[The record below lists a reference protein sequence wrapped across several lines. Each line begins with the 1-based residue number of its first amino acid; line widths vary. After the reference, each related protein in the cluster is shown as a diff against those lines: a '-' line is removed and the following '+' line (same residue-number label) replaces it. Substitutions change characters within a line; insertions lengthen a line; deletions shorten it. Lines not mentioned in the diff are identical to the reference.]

1 MTTRKDKRKNLWFS
15 ILLWVLSLLVI
26 YPMLMVIFTSFKEK
40 REASS
45 LNITLPRE
53 WLWSNYAEVFRG
65 GDVFRCL
72 FNSVFVSVIT
82 VAIVIA
88 TASLLSYGVVRRDTP
103 FCRKIDK
110 LMTFGIIAPFAAM
123 PTMKLLQ
130 TVGIYGSLWGLIL
143 VYSALYLPFSFMMIS
158 SYIKGLPRDMDE
170 AAIIDGATGMQLFL
184 RIIVPLL
191 KPIVSTVTIL
201 VFMWSWNELQIP
213 MYLLKSSVQ
222 YTLPMSVYSFYG
234 AFSTSWNLVCA
245 DVIVVSMPII
255 ILYIFAQKYVV
266 SGMTAGAVKM

>member
-1 MTTRKDKRKNLWFS
+1 MKKNEKRNNTLLG
-15 ILLWVLSLLVI
+15 ILLWVLGLVI
-26 YPMLMVIFTSFKEK
+26 IYPLIMVIFTSFKEK

-45 LNITLPRE
+45 LNVTLPRE
-53 WLWSNYAEVFRG
+53 WLWDNYSEVLKD

-82 VAIVIA
+82 VLIVIA
-88 TASLLSYGVVRRDTP
+88 TASMLSYAIVRRDTP
-103 FCRKIDK
+103 VCRAIDK
-110 LMTFGIIAPFAAM
+110 LLTFGIIAPFAAM

-130 TVGIYGSLWGLIL
+130 MMGIYGSLWSMIF
-143 VYSALYLPFSFMMIS
+143 VYSALYLPFSAMMIT
-158 SYIKGLPRDMDE
+158 SYIKGLPKDLDE
-170 AAIIDGATGMQLFL
+170 AAVIDGATGMGLFL

-191 KPIVSTVTIL
+191 KPIAATVMIL

-213 MYLLKSSVQ
+213 MYLLKSSAQ

-234 AFSTSWNLVCA
+234 AYSTSWNLVCA
-245 DVIVVSMPII
+245 DVIVVSLPV
-255 ILYIFAQKYVV
+255 ILLYAFAQKYVI

>member
-1 MTTRKDKRKNLWFS
+1 MKKTGKKSNFWFGA
-15 ILLWVLSLLVI
+15 LLWVLSLLVI
-26 YPMLMVIFTSFKEK
+26 YPLAMVILTSFKEK
-40 REASS
+40 REANS

-53 WLWSNYAEVFRG
+53 WLWSNYAEVFKDG
-65 GDVFRCL
+65 SVFRCL

-88 TASLLSYGVVRRDTP
+88 TASLLSYAVVRRDTP
-103 FCRKIDK
+103 MCRRIDK

-130 TVGIYGSLWGLIL
+130 GMGIYGSLWGLIL

-158 SYIKGLPRDMDE
+158 SYIKGLPKDLDE
-170 AAIIDGATGMQLFL
+170 AAVIDGATGMGRFL
-184 RIIVPLL
+184 KVTVPLL
-191 KPIVSTVTIL
+191 TPIVSTVTIL

-213 MYLLKSSVQ
+213 MYLLKSSAQ

-245 DVIVVSMPII
+245 DVIVVSLPII
-255 ILYIFAQKYVV
+255 VLYIFAQKYVV

>member
-1 MTTRKDKRKNLWFS
+1 MKKSNKKTNMLFGA
-15 ILLWVLSLLVI
+15 LLWLMSLLVI
-26 YPMLMVIFTSFKEK
+26 YPLAMVIITSFKEK

-45 LNITLPRE
+45 LNIRLPRE
-53 WLWSNYAEVFRG
+53 WLWSNYAEVFEDG
-65 GDVFRCL
+65 SVFRCL

-82 VAIVIA
+82 VIIVLA
-88 TASLLSYGVVRRDTP
+88 TASLLSYAIVRRDTP
-103 FCRKIDK
+103 ACRRIDK

-123 PTMKLLQ
+123 PTMKMLQ
-130 TVGIYGSLWGLIL
+130 MIGIYGSLWSLIL
-143 VYSALYLPFSFMMIS
+143 VYSALYLPFSYMMIS
-158 SYIKGLPRDMDE
+158 SYIKGLPRDLDE
-170 AAIIDGATGMQLFL
+170 AAVIDGAVGMNLFT

-191 KPIVSTVTIL
+191 TPIAATVTIL
-201 VFMWSWNELQIP
+201 VFMWSWNELQVP

-245 DVIVVSMPII
+245 DVIVVSLPII
-255 ILYIFAQKYVV
+255 LLYIFAQKYVV

>member
-1 MTTRKDKRKNLWFS
+1 MKKSEKRNNTLLG
-15 ILLWVLSLLVI
+15 ILLWILSLIVI
-26 YPMLMVIFTSFKEK
+26 YPLVMVIFTSFKEK

-45 LNITLPRE
+45 LSVILPRE
-53 WLWSNYAEVFRG
+53 WMWSNYSEVLER

-82 VAIVIA
+82 VIIVIA
-88 TASLLSYGVVRRDTP
+88 TASLLSYAIVRRDTP
-103 FCRKIDK
+103 ACRLIDK
-110 LMTFGIIAPFAAM
+110 LLTFGIIAPFAAM

-130 TVGIYGSLWGLIL
+130 MMGIYGSLWGMIF
-143 VYSALYLPFSFMMIS
+143 VSSALYLPFSAMMIT
-158 SYIKGLPRDMDE
+158 SYIKGLPKDLDE
-170 AAIIDGATGMQLFL
+170 AAVIDGATGMGLFI

-191 KPIVSTVTIL
+191 KPIAATVMIL

-213 MYLLKSSVQ
+213 MYLLKSSAQ

-245 DVIVVSMPII
+245 DVIVVSLPV
-255 ILYIFAQKYVV
+255 ILLYAFAQKYVI